1 MKQFDKEKVKEAL
14 TAVDKVCLH
23 CEKCDKGKCSVYNTY
38 GQLEKIK

>member
-1 MKQFDKEKVKEAL
+1 MKKYNKEKVKEAI

-23 CEKCDKGKCSVYNTY
+23 CEKCDEEGCPVYNAY